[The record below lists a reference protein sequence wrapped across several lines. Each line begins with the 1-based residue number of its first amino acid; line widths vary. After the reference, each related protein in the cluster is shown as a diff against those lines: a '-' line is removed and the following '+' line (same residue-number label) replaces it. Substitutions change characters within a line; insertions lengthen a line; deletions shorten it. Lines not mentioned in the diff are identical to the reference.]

1 MNCFEYCVSI
11 VFLTASIHVLNP
23 YSSGH
28 LPCTS
33 LSQWNPQPRH
43 VAASSASTRSADRVS
58 GHCADGHSAATV
70 SNDAASTRYA
80 GAVAR
85 NPAHMRCHPWNAG
98 RPAASRGDSSAT
110 LGWQGASTRTAPTP
124 ANSTVARMSSP
135 AGAGPARPAYT
146 KDHAVG
152 PSRST
157 MPMRA
162 AERAGATQNHAR

>member
-1 MNCFEYCVSI
+1 MNCCEYCVSI

-85 NPAHMRCHPWNAG
+85 NPARMRGHPWNAG
-98 RPAASRGDSSAT
+98 RPATPRSDGK
-110 LGWQGASTRTAPTP
+110 GASTRTAPTP
-124 ANSTVARMSSP
+124 VNSAVAHMSSP
-135 AGAGPARPAYT
+135 AGPARPAYT

-152 PSRST
+152 PPRST

-162 AERAGATQNHAR
+162 AERLEKPCQQAGAKLFCP